1 MSSKIYG
8 NGNSGKKI
16 LKRILKLKIRSTQ
29 KDYFMDNK
37 SLNKHI
43 ETLKKKVFFTN
54 TKWPHF
60 EILFN
65 DLTKLSKIKKYKTIV
80 SLERGSLY
88 GNISLFAP
96 LFKKILFL

>member
-1 MSSKIYG
+1 
-8 NGNSGKKI
+8 
-16 LKRILKLKIRSTQ
+16 
-29 KDYFMDNK
+29 MDNK

-43 ETLKKKVFFTN
+43 ETLKKGIFLQIQN
-54 TKWPHF
+54 GH
-60 EILFN
+60 ILKSY
-65 DLTKLSKIKKYKTIV
+65 LMILQSSQKLKKYKTIV